1 MHLYVYIEFFCTL
14 YANRG
19 GHSGGVFFMWN
30 DFSFYWDK
38 PPENFPTIND
48 CLQESTRTCEN
59 AHHSDTP
66 ISAPL
71 CKSISYHSIHPTTHF
86 YIYQMIYFR
95 VRSSLTESKSRYK
108 HRHTHVWTGKNICK
122 TQAMDKYSDQLEVLK
137 CTHMP

>member
-19 GHSGGVFFMWN
+19 GHSGGAYFMWN

-59 AHHSDTP
+59 AHHLD
-66 ISAPL
+66 
-71 CKSISYHSIHPTTHF
+71 SYIRPFMQINRLSLHSSYYTLL
-86 YIYQMIYFR
+86 YIPNDLF
-95 VRSSLTESKSRYK
+95 
-108 HRHTHVWTGKNICK
+108 
-122 TQAMDKYSDQLEVLK
+122 
-137 CTHMP
+137 